1 MNGPVVELRSVSI
14 SFPASKKPV
23 VSNVSFHINA
33 GECLALVGESG
44 SGKTLTALSL
54 LGLTPAD
61 ARVESLSIS
70 VAGVEV
76 SNFSQADWRSLRGT
90 SIGLVSQ
97 DALVSLDPLRTVE
110 AEVGEV
116 LEISRPRPTRSE
128 ISSSVLKALRR
139 AAVPDPH
146 FRKGQYPHELS
157 GGLRQRALIASAIAA
172 QPRILVADEP
182 TTALDSITGAH
193 IFDLLKSL
201 KDSGLAL
208 LLVSHDL
215 GLVRDLADRIAVM
228 RDGEIVELA
237 PTADIFHH
245 PQHPYTRELL
255 AATPSRKPR
264 ASTTAESGAEG
275 AIAISC
281 SGVHQSYPGPEGRAV
296 PALHDV
302 SLQVRSGRTL
312 GIVGESG
319 SGKSTLAR
327 ILMGLE
333 EPDSGVVELEGQ
345 RWSPAP
351 EKSRRLRRGHIQLV
365 EQNPDD
371 ALDPRWS
378 VGRILDEALK
388 MDTSAGVGSERTTR
402 VVELLERVGL
412 SPVLHSRKPHQLSGG
427 QRQRVAIAR
436 ALARGPAVLVCDE
449 PVSAL
454 DASVQSHILSLL
466 TSLQSSLGL
475 TLIMISH
482 DIGVIAHMSDD
493 IIVMREGRIV
503 ETGPRDT
510 VLDHPSHPFTRALLA
525 ASRANLS

>member
-1 MNGPVVELRSVSI
+1 
-14 SFPASKKPV
+14 
-23 VSNVSFHINA
+23 
-33 GECLALVGESG
+33 
-44 SGKTLTALSL
+44 
-54 LGLTPAD
+54 
-61 ARVESLSIS
+61 LSIS
-70 VAGVEV
+70 VAGVKV

-281 SGVHQSYPGPEGRAV
+281 SGVHQSVPRAQEGRAV

-302 SLQVRSGRTL
+302 SLQVRSGRTRRDC
-312 GIVGESG
+312 GGVRVGEEH
-319 SGKSTLAR
+319 SGKNSD
-327 ILMGLE
+327 GL
-333 EPDSGVVELEGQ
+333 
-345 RWSPAP
+345 
-351 EKSRRLRRGHIQLV
+351 
-365 EQNPDD
+365 
-371 ALDPRWS
+371 
-378 VGRILDEALK
+378 GR
-388 MDTSAGVGSERTTR
+388 TRFWCGGTGRTTL
-402 VVELLERVGL
+402 VTC
-412 SPVLHSRKPHQLSGG
+412 PRK
-427 QRQRVAIAR
+427 
-436 ALARGPAVLVCDE
+436 
-449 PVSAL
+449 VS
-454 DASVQSHILSLL
+454 
-466 TSLQSSLGL
+466 TF
-475 TLIMISH
+475 T
-482 DIGVIAHMSDD
+482 
-493 IIVMREGRIV
+493 
-503 ETGPRDT
+503 TGP
-510 VLDHPSHPFTRALLA
+510 HSACGA
-525 ASRANLS
+525 KS